1 MSISHYE
8 VIVVTG
14 MKIAKTNDKRL
25 GLKWKDQ
32 NKNIKVE
39 IKNTKCAK
47 TKYKQIF
54 IAMKYA
60 KLNIKGT

>member
-25 GLKWKDQ
+25 GLNLNSKHKMKGSKQEHKSWNQEHKMCK
-32 NKNIKVE
+32 NKV
-39 IKNTKCAK
+39 
-47 TKYKQIF
+47 
-54 IAMKYA
+54 
-60 KLNIKGT
+60 